1 MTLGDLNPVM
11 EDGGQ
16 HLALQGSETI
26 LIAEDD
32 PVFRKILRIWLEE
45 WGFGVKVAEDGDRAW
60 EILRQDQPPQLMILD
75 WVMPGIDG
83 PELCRRMRAASR
95 GPYQYILLVTARDCT
110 TDVVRGLEAGADDYL
125 TKPFD
130 KAELH
135 ARLRVGRRILSLQR
149 NLMTAQEK
157 LRFQATHDS
166 LTGLWNRGA
175 LLDLLHSE
183 MERTLRTHASMG
195 VLMLDVDHFKPVND
209 TYGHLTGDAVLRE
222 IARRIQ
228 RATRPYDMTGRY
240 GGEEFLVILPS
251 CAREETLNSA
261 ERIRTAMEANP
272 FVADGIE
279 IRLTASIGATVAPDY
294 ATSETELLS
303 LADLA
308 LYQAKSGGRNR
319 AVLKT
324 GFGNEG

>member
-1 MTLGDLNPVM
+1 MTPDELDPNL
-11 EDGGQ
+11 EDNGPDF
-16 HLALQGSETI
+16 ALHGPETI

-32 PVFRKILRIWLEE
+32 PMFRRILQHWLES
-45 WGFGVKVAEDGDRAW
+45 WGFSVLVAEDGNRAW

-83 PELCRRMRAASR
+83 PELCRRMRAAR
-95 GPYQYILLVTARDCT
+95 LGPYQYILLVTARDCT
-110 TDVVRGLEAGADDYL
+110 PDVVRGLEAGADDYL

-149 NLMTAQEK
+149 NLISAQEK
-157 LRFQATHDS
+157 LRFQATHDA

-183 MERTLRTHASMG
+183 IERTLRTHASMG
-195 VLMLDVDHFKPVND
+195 ILMLDVDHFKPVND

-251 CAREETLNSA
+251 CDPGQTLNSA
-261 ERIRTAMEANP
+261 ERIRTAVEATP
-272 FVADGIE
+272 FVADGKE
-279 IRLTASIGATVAPDY
+279 IRLTTSIGATVAPDY
-294 ATSETELLS
+294 ATSETEILS

-308 LYQAKSGGRNR
+308 LYQAKSEGRNR

-324 GFGNEG
+324 GSSESS